1 MKKLLLVY
9 VLLFPYGQV
18 GGRAFAQTDHEQ
30 IKTNINQLFDGMK
43 KNDTTMMRQMLH
55 PSCFLK
61 SIGKNKSG
69 EVKLQED
76 PIAGWLKNVGTKREG
91 VIIDERLTSYD
102 IKIDG
107 EMAIAWTPYELYV
120 NDKFIHCGVDMFT
133 LMKTNIGWKIIS
145 IVDTRRKENC
155 VK

>member
-1 MKKLLLVY
+1 MKKLLTI
-9 VLLFPYGQV
+9 LLFMGASQL
-18 GGRAFAQTDHEQ
+18 FAQTDEQ
-30 IKTNINQLFDGMK
+30 LVKAAINQVFDGMR
-43 KNDTTMMRQMLH
+43 KNDSSMVREVLH

-61 SIGKNKSG
+61 SIGKTKTG

-76 PIAGWLKNVGTKREG
+76 AILMWLKQIGTKREG
-91 VIIDERLTSYD
+91 VILDERLTSYD

-107 EMAIAWTPYELYV
+107 EMAMAWTPYEFYV
-120 NDKFIHCGVDMFT
+120 NDKFNHCGVDAFT
-133 LMKTNIGWKIIS
+133 LMKTDKGWKIVG

>member
-1 MKKLLLVY
+1 MKKLLTI
-9 VLLFPYGQV
+9 LLFMGASQL
-18 GGRAFAQTDHEQ
+18 FAQTDEQ
-30 IKTNINQLFDGMK
+30 LIKATINQVFDGMR
-43 KNDTTMMRQMLH
+43 KNDSSMVREVLH

-61 SIGKNKSG
+61 SIGKTKTG

-76 PIAGWLKNVGTKREG
+76 AILMWLKQIGTKREG
-91 VIIDERLTSYD
+91 VILDERLTSYD

-107 EMAIAWTPYELYV
+107 EMAMAWTPYEFYV
-120 NDKFIHCGVDMFT
+120 NDKFNHCGVDVFT
-133 LMKTNIGWKIIS
+133 LMKTDKGWKIVG